1 MTNDLIYTARNLA
14 SLGIST
20 VPIADLTTKR
30 PAVKWQPL
38 QDRTPTEAEIDKWFA
53 SASGIALVCGSVQCL
68 DLDIPADGSDQ
79 HIEAF
84 ENFCYATGMGDILTE
99 LPSQTSPSGGRHYFY
114 RTSNPV
120 GNTILARNSLGEV
133 LIETRGKGGYVLIA
147 PSSGYAID
155 GDLTD
160 IPILNTEDIEAL
172 LANARAFDEGVQSV
186 EVVGKSGPILNG
198 ERPGDA
204 YDRDTAAF
212 FDLLRAHDWETV
224 NNVNYWRRPGK
235 RSGISATW
243 DKIPGRFYV
252 FSSSAH
258 PLQPGKAYSPFAV
271 FAILQHGGDFTAA
284 AKDLSARGYGDNV
297 KPDSILE
304 KARESAQEAFS
315 RLEAGLPPPRPFNS
329 FTDEEKILPEV
340 MIEGLLYRGGKMLI
354 GAPSKARKT
363 WLLNHLALAT
373 VNGGDWLG
381 FRCNRHPVL
390 YVDLELLPADAL
402 RRVESVSKAS
412 GLWDREGL
420 NMWTLRGYA
429 VTLKRL
435 KPQMIDFC
443 RKNNVGLIILDPFY
457 RIAGGAVENS
467 AEEIAVVLAEME
479 SIIRECNA
487 SLVITHH
494 FAKGNA
500 AGKDAID
507 RFSGSGVFARDPDAL
522 IVLTEAEESDDQ
534 IPVFAM
540 EATVRSFAP
549 PESRAL
555 AWQHPMWKLVRKGKV
570 RLKKAA
576 GRPPK
581 FGPED
586 LLEGIPEK
594 GIETKQLKEFLE
606 SEKGISR
613 SKFYDLKNEAQ
624 SKGLIL
630 SRNGL
635 LVNAHSSN
643 KIRISGQ

>member
-1 MTNDLIYTARNLA
+1 MDALKNTARNLA
-14 SLGIST
+14 NLGIST

-38 QDRTPTEAEIDKWFA
+38 QDRVPTDAEIDQWFT
-53 SASGIALVCGSVQCL
+53 SAHGIALVCGTVQCL
-68 DLDIPADGSDQ
+68 DLDIPADGSDE
-79 HIEAF
+79 HLEAF
-84 ENFCYATGMGDILTE
+84 ENFAYATGMGDILAE
-99 LPSQTSPSGGRHYFY
+99 LPIQTSPSGGRHYFF

-147 PSSGYAID
+147 PSDGYELD

-160 IPILNTEDIEAL
+160 IPTLDASDIDAL
-172 LANARAFDEGVQSV
+172 LTNARAFDEGIQAV
-186 EVVGKSGPILNG
+186 EVVSRPSMDG

-204 YDRDTAAF
+204 YDRDTSAF

-224 NNVNYWRRPGK
+224 KSVNYWRRPGK
-235 RSGISATW
+235 RNGISATW
-243 DKIPGRFYV
+243 DKIPNRFYV

-258 PLQPGKAYSPFAV
+258 PLEAGKAYSPFAV
-271 FAILQHGGDFTAA
+271 FAILQHGGDFAAA
-284 AKDLSARGYGDNV
+284 AKDLAARGYGD
-297 KPDSILE
+297 KPTNTVE
-304 KARESAQEAFS
+304 RARESLQEAFT
-315 RLEAGLPPPRPFNS
+315 RMEAGIPPPRPFNT
-329 FTDEEKILPEV
+329 FTDEEKVMPEV
-340 MIEGLLYRGGKMLI
+340 VIDGLLYRGGKMLI

-363 WLLNHLALAT
+363 WLLNHLALAMS
-373 VNGGDWLG
+373 NGGDWLG
-381 FRCNRHPVL
+381 FQCHRHPVL

-402 RRVESVSKAS
+402 NRVESVSKAT
-412 GLWDREGL
+412 GFWDIADL
-420 NMWTLRGYA
+420 HMWTLRGYA
-429 VTLKRL
+429 VTLQRIKG
-435 KPQMIDFC
+435 QMIDYC
-443 RKNNVGLIILDPFY
+443 RKYDVGLIILDPFY

-479 SIIRECNA
+479 SIVREANA
-487 SLVITHH
+487 SLAMTHH

-522 IVLTEAEESDDQ
+522 IVLTEAEESDEQ

-540 EATVRSFAP
+540 EMTVRSFAP
-549 PESRAL
+549 PEPRAI
-555 AWQHPMWKLVRKGKV
+555 AWQHPTWKLVRKGKV
-570 RLKKAA
+570 KLKKAA
-576 GRPPK
+576 GRPSK

-594 GIETKQLKEFLE
+594 GIKTKELQTFLE

-613 SKFYDLKNEAQ
+613 SKFYELKSEAE
-624 SKGLIL
+624 SKGIIQ

-635 LVNAHSSN
+635 LISTLSSN
-643 KIRISGQ
+643 EIRISGL